1 MSETITRN
9 VIQNYLRNI
18 DTYDY
23 VFFEYLVSQHTSA
36 HLEDT
41 LSTKVSKQNISCTHL
56 HLRAHLWQYKSEAWS
71 MPTSMLCVK
80 SLFSQLPASLALRV
94 VGGRNVLA
102 FCSMCVQCTIGWVP
116 KSKHYLLNLLPYNS
130 PYNSKM
136 TA

>member
-41 LSTKVSKQNISCTHL
+41 LSTKVSKQNFMHCCSISGG
-56 HLRAHLWQYKSEAWS
+56 AHFLKSIVYTNTCLLGIHE
-71 MPTSMLCVK
+71 L
-80 SLFSQLPASLALRV
+80 
-94 VGGRNVLA
+94 VL
-102 FCSMCVQCTIGWVP
+102 
-116 KSKHYLLNLLPYNS
+116 
-130 PYNSKM
+130 
-136 TA
+136 